1 MRRELVRQ
9 AVAAS
14 LMESKVIVSPSC
26 NSTQGTWHEGMQ
38 ANGSRNLT
46 SITLAALPI
55 HSYSLCAYV
64 CRVGRDLGRCTH
76 ILTHVYCI
84 YVHTNKLARMCCMR
98 DDHQLQATFDNIQT
112 QHAIILHYTA
122 FGAVQDGVV
131 ENKDM
136 QALHG
141 MHVSQGNLYYES
153 LPETGHPLMRVVQTH
168 TEPLP
173 NANT

>member
-14 LMESKVIVSPSC
+14 LMESKVIVSSSC

-46 SITLAALPI
+46 SITRTGRFTHPQLQLVCI
-55 HSYSLCAYV
+55 CTYS
-64 CRVGRDLGRCTH
+64 RQGRRCTH
-76 ILTHVYCI
+76 ILTDVCCI
-84 YVHTNKLARMCCMR
+84 YVHTNKLARMCCMH
-98 DDHQLQATFDNIQT
+98 DDHQLQATFDNIQK
-112 QHAIILHYTA
+112 QYAIILHYNA

-131 ENKDM
+131 ESKDM

-153 LPETGHPLMRVVQTH
+153 LPETGHPLMRVVQTD
-168 TEPLP
+168 TEPIP